1 MKYENNLIV
10 RGFCSPSHY
19 NEGGGGGGGRGDFFH
34 KKPLHGGANL
44 FGQFFWGMFYM
55 ETNYQIMQGR
65 KLMVKWFQRSIQVS
79 FPSH

>member
-19 NEGGGGGGGRGDFFH
+19 NEGGGGGGGRLFLT

-55 ETNYQIMQGR
+55 GTNYQIMQGR
-65 KLMVKWFQRSIQVS
+65 KLMVKRFQRSIQVS

>member
-10 RGFCSPSHY
+10 RGFCSTSHY
-19 NEGGGGGGGRGDFFH
+19 NEGGGEDVFH

-55 ETNYQIMQGR
+55 GTNYQIMQGR
-65 KLMVKWFQRSIQVS
+65 KLMVKRFQRSIQVS